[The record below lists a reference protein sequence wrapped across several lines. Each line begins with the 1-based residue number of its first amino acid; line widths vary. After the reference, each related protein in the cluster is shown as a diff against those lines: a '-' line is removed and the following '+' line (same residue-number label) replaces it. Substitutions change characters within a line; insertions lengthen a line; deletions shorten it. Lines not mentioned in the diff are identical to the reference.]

1 MGKYYSPFF
10 KMTKRSPEA
19 ELKINIKQ
27 NTLEAK
33 VLEFLKNSGN
43 LILDASLPKK
53 YYAYTGL
60 WRQLFGLDLNTY
72 QRHEKELKQTILS
85 ALRRLENKG
94 LVVKIKAKKNRQWI
108 LNSQGKIIVNRLENS
123 KLELPPEDG
132 KLRIFIFDI
141 PEKQRNNR
149 DEIRVNLISFGYKI
163 LQKSVWIGKRPLPL
177 GFLEEIKERGLWQD
191 VHLFEIKEGS
201 TLDDLEV

>member
-1 MGKYYSPFF
+1 
-10 KMTKRSPEA
+10 MTKRSPKV
-19 ELKINIKQ
+19 ELKINIKRD
-27 NTLEAK
+27 TLEAK
-33 VLEFLKNSGN
+33 VLEFLKNAGN

-60 WRQLFGLDLNTY
+60 WRQLFGLDLNAY
-72 QRHEKELKQTILS
+72 QYHKKELKQTILS

-94 LVVKIKAKKNRQWI
+94 LVVKIKTKKNRQWI
-108 LNSQGKIIVNRLENS
+108 LNRQGKIIVNQLENS
-123 KLELPPEDG
+123 KFELPPEDG

-141 PEKQRNNR
+141 PERRRNNR
-149 DEIRVNLISFGYKI
+149 DKIRVDLISFGYKI

-177 GFLEEIKERGLWQD
+177 DFLEEIKEKGLWQN
-191 VHLFEIKEGS
+191 VHLFEIKEGG